1 MAFRNFLRGVA
12 RKKVFS
18 IGPQT
23 NLSINM
29 VATKTKNTNP
39 KQQMV
44 NTPLEVLYLLSK

>member
-23 NLSINM
+23 
-29 VATKTKNTNP
+29 TNGQHAP
-39 KQQMV
+39 GGLVPAQQV
-44 NTPLEVLYLLSK
+44 DVDPEGQRGEEEEDGA